1 MAFNSHPLLLTG
13 TISIIVLSSIFR
25 SLVVGVEAGINKL
38 QQLSIDVEEASSNLG
53 ATTSQTFRKVV
64 FPIIFPAFVYGFLY
78 LFLRT
83 MVTLSS
89 VIFLA
94 APGYDLASIFIYDAA
109 IWGNL
114 GLASATTLKMV
125 IVCSA
130 CLGLLEV
137 LSRWTGLSVTR
148 SEKGGAG

>member
-1 MAFNSHPLLLTG
+1 
-13 TISIIVLSSIFR
+13 
-25 SLVVGVEAGINKL
+25 VVGVEAGINNL
-38 QQLSIDVEEASSNLG
+38 HQLIIDVEEASTNLG
-53 ATTSQTFRKVV
+53 ASTAQTFRKIV

-114 GLASATTLKMV
+114 GLASATTLKMI
-125 IVCSA
+125 IVCSL
-130 CLGLLEV
+130 CLGILEA

-148 SEKGGAG
+148 SEQGGGG